1 MKDIETDFS
10 FDFVKADRN
19 NFAIDL
25 KEIRQNV
32 KIKFYYE
39 NEKESRPYNDLFIK
53 YIINKLSNIGMANVW
68 REQLT
73 QNKDFS
79 KDIKLINNIKTRLTD
94 IPSQTILSALETN
107 QGKLLFLKQAKITH
121 NLESY
126 LKISKGHC
134 EA

>member
-39 NEKESRPYNDLFIK
+39 NEKDIFKKYLAFYGNSDDSKWGKIIQRMDWIRMRKRIK
-53 YIINKLSNIGMANVW
+53 YAEGNEK
-68 REQLT
+68 
-73 QNKDFS
+73 KF
-79 KDIKLINNIKTRLTD
+79 
-94 IPSQTILSALETN
+94 
-107 QGKLLFLKQAKITH
+107 
-121 NLESY
+121 
-126 LKISKGHC
+126 
-134 EA
+134 